1 MTEAFAQSV
10 VATGT
15 EALKDMGGAQGAA
28 PPAQEALPV
37 GLYGIDTEG
46 VALKIIV
53 PSPQST
59 VWVAVVACVT

>member
-10 VATGT
+10 VATGA
-15 EALKDMGGAQGAA
+15 EALKDMGGAQGA

-46 VALKIIV
+46 VELKIIV